1 MGALYQSSIKEMLH
15 LPSLYIETTDFST
28 FVVANFIL
36 EFFSVVFWNIYSLK
50 YLILPVFTPIRLSN
64 KRATRARISMM
75 PVGTPRVPYRTP
87 GEGTWQ
93 WLDIWNALVRHHN
106 T

>member
-50 YLILPVFTPIRLSN
+50 YLILPVFTIIRLSN